1 MTFKKSLI
9 LSSAGDD
16 LMKISNIH
24 FENNV
29 FLAPMA
35 GITDIAFRGLCKE
48 LGCGLLYTEM
58 VSAKGLYYGSEN
70 TESLMRISD
79 LEKPVAVQIFGNDPK
94 IMASACEIFNTRS
107 DICMVDVN
115 MGCPVHKIV
124 KNGEGSALMKNP
136 KLAAQIIKEMKKVS
150 TKPVTVKFRK
160 GFDSN
165 NVNAVEFAKY
175 MEDAGIDA
183 IAVHGR
189 TREQMYEGKA
199 DWDIIRAVKE
209 NVKVP
214 VIGNGDIFS
223 VEDAVKIKEIT
234 NCDAIM
240 IARGSR
246 GNPWIFREIKQA
258 INGEKVIYPTPKE
271 KIDMCIRHLDLA
283 VKYYEEIK
291 AVREMRKHTAWY
303 VKGLNNCAEIK
314 NEINTKN
321 SYDEVKKVLLGYK
334 DYLKTIKV

>member
-1 MTFKKSLI
+1 
-9 LSSAGDD
+9 
-16 LMKISNIH
+16 MKISNIE
-24 FENNV
+24 FKNDV

-48 LGCGLLYTEM
+48 LGCGLLYSEM
-58 VSAKGLYYGSEN
+58 VSAKGMYYGSSN
-70 TESLMRISD
+70 TQSLMRISSE
-79 LEKPVAVQIFGNDPK
+79 EKPVAIQIFGNDPK
-94 IMASACEIFNTRS
+94 IMASACEIFNTRD
-107 DICMVDVN
+107 DICIVDVN

-165 NVNAVEFAKY
+165 SINAVEFAKY

-209 NVKVP
+209 SVKVP

-223 VEDAVKIKEIT
+223 VEDAIRIKEIT
-234 NCDAIM
+234 SCDAIM
-240 IARGSR
+240 IARGAM
-246 GNPWIFREIKQA
+246 GNPWIFREVMQA
-258 INGEKVIYPTPKE
+258 INKEEVIYPTQDE

-303 VKGLNNCAEIK
+303 IKGLTNCTEIK
-314 NEINTKN
+314 NKINTKKN
-321 SYDEVKKVLLGYK
+321 YGEVKQLLLEYK
-334 DYLKTIKV
+334 EFLKTV

>member
-1 MTFKKSLI
+1 
-9 LSSAGDD
+9 
-16 LMKISNIH
+16 MKISNLY

-35 GITDIAFRGLCKE
+35 GVTDIAFRGLCKE

-58 VSAKGLYYGSEN
+58 VSAKGLHYGSSN
-70 TESLMRISD
+70 TEALMQISD
-79 LEKPVAVQIFGNDPK
+79 LEKPVAIQIFGSDPK
-94 IMASACEIFNTRS
+94 IMANACEIFNTRA

-115 MGCPVHKIV
+115 MGCPVPKIV
-124 KNGEGSALMKNP
+124 KNGEGSALMTNP
-136 KLAAQIIKEMKKVS
+136 KLAAEIIKEMKKVS

-175 MEDAGIDA
+175 MEDAGVDA

-199 DWDIIRAVKE
+199 DWEIIKAVKE

-214 VIGNGDIFS
+214 LIANGDVFS
-223 VEDAVKIKEIT
+223 VEAAIRIKEVT

-240 IARGSR
+240 VARGAM
-246 GNPWIFREIKQA
+246 GNPWIFREIMQA
-258 INGEKVIYPTPKE
+258 MNGEEVIYPTAME

-303 VKGLNNCAEIK
+303 VKGLNNCTEIK
-314 NEINTKN
+314 DKVNTKK
-321 SYDEVKKVLLGYK
+321 SYEEVKQVLLDYK
-334 DYLKTIKV
+334 EYLKSISV

>member
-1 MTFKKSLI
+1 MQ
-9 LSSAGDD
+9 
-16 LMKISNIH
+16 ISNLH
-24 FENNV
+24 FKNDV

-35 GITDIAFRGLCKE
+35 GVTDVAFRALCKE

-58 VSAKGLYYGSEN
+58 VSAKGLYYGSTN
-70 TESLMRISD
+70 TEALMQISD
-79 LEKPVAVQIFGNDPK
+79 LEKPVAIQIFGNEPK
-94 IMASACEIFNTRS
+94 IMATACEIFNART

-115 MGCPVHKIV
+115 MGCPVSKIV

-136 KLAAQIIKEMKKVS
+136 KLAAEIIKEMKKVS

-165 NVNAVEFAKY
+165 DVNAVEFAKY
-175 MEDAGIDA
+175 MEDAGVDA

-214 VIGNGDIFS
+214 VIGNGDVFS
-223 VEDAVKIKEIT
+223 VEDAIRIKEIT

-240 IARGSR
+240 IARGAM
-246 GNPWIFREIKQA
+246 GNPWIFREVMQA
-258 INGEKVIYPTPKE
+258 MNGEEVIYPTAME
-271 KIDMCIRHLDLA
+271 KIDMCLKHLDLA
-283 VKYYEEIK
+283 VKYYGEIK

-303 VKGLNNCAEIK
+303 IKGLNNCTEIK
-314 NEINTKN
+314 NKINTKKD
-321 SYDEVKKVLLGYK
+321 YDEVKQVLLIYK
-334 DYLKTIKV
+334 DYLENINV

>member
-1 MTFKKSLI
+1 
-9 LSSAGDD
+9 
-16 LMKISNIH
+16 MKISNLY
-24 FENNV
+24 FENDV

-35 GITDIAFRGLCKE
+35 GVTDIAFREICKD

-58 VSAKGLYYGSEN
+58 VSAKGLYYGSSN
-70 TESLMRISD
+70 TEALMQISD
-79 LEKPVAVQIFGNDPK
+79 LEKPVAIQIFGNDPK
-94 IMASACEIFNTRS
+94 IMASACEFFNART

-115 MGCPVHKIV
+115 MGCPVPKIV

-136 KLAAQIIKEMKKVS
+136 KLAAEIIREMKKVS

-175 MEDAGIDA
+175 MEDAGVDA

-214 VIGNGDIFS
+214 VIGNGDVFS
-223 VEDAVKIKEIT
+223 VEAAIRIKETT

-240 IARGSR
+240 IARGAM
-246 GNPWIFREIKQA
+246 GNPWIFREVMQA
-258 INGEKVIYPTPKE
+258 IKGEEVIYPTSIE

-303 VKGLNNCAEIK
+303 IKGLNNCTEIK
-314 NEINTKN
+314 DKINSQRN
-321 SYDEVKKVLLGYK
+321 YDEVKQVLLAYK
-334 DYLKTIKV
+334 EYLKALNV

>member
-1 MTFKKSLI
+1 MQ
-9 LSSAGDD
+9 
-16 LMKISNIH
+16 ISNIH

-58 VSAKGLYYGSEN
+58 VSAKGLYYGSSN
-70 TESLMRISD
+70 TEALMQISD
-79 LEKPVAVQIFGNDPK
+79 KEKPVAIQIFGNDPK
-94 IMASACEIFNTRS
+94 IMASACEIFNTMD

-115 MGCPVHKIV
+115 MGCPVPKIV

-136 KLAAQIIKEMKKVS
+136 KLAAEIIKEMKKVS
-150 TKPVTVKFRK
+150 IKPVTVKFRK

-165 NVNAVEFAKY
+165 DVNAVEFAKY

-209 NVKVP
+209 NVRVP
-214 VIGNGDIFS
+214 VIGNGDIFGPD
-223 VEDAVKIKEIT
+223 DAIKIKEIT

-240 IARGSR
+240 IARGAM
-246 GNPWIFREIKQA
+246 GNPWIFREVIQA
-258 INGEKVIYPTPKE
+258 MSGEEVTYPTAIE

-283 VKYYEEIK
+283 VSYYEEIK
-291 AVREMRKHTAWY
+291 AVREMRKHAGWY
-303 VKGLNNCAEIK
+303 VKGLNNCTEIK
-314 NEINTKN
+314 NKINTKK
-321 SYDEVKKVLLGYK
+321 SYDEVKQVLLVYRE
-334 DYLKTIKV
+334 YLNAINE

>member
-1 MTFKKSLI
+1 
-9 LSSAGDD
+9 
-16 LMKISNIH
+16 MKISNIH
-24 FENNV
+24 FENDV

-58 VSAKGLYYGSEN
+58 VSAKGLYYGSSN
-70 TESLMRISD
+70 TEALMQISPK
-79 LEKPVAVQIFGNDPK
+79 EKPVAIQIFGNDPK
-94 IMASACEIFNTRS
+94 IMASACEIFNARP

-115 MGCPVHKIV
+115 MGCPVPKIV
-124 KNGEGSALMKNP
+124 KNGEGSALMQNP
-136 KLAAQIIKEMKKVS
+136 KLAAEIIVEMKKVS

-165 NVNAVEFAKY
+165 SVNAVEFAKY

-199 DWDIIRAVKE
+199 DWDIIRDVKAS
-209 NVKVP
+209 VRVP
-214 VIGNGDIFS
+214 VIGNGDVFS
-223 VEDAVKIKEIT
+223 VEDAIRIKEVT
-234 NCDAIM
+234 SCDAIM
-240 IARGSR
+240 VARGAR
-246 GNPWIFREIKQA
+246 GNPWIFREIMQA
-258 INGEKVIYPTPKE
+258 INGQEVTFPTAVE

-283 VKYYEEIK
+283 TKYYEEIK

-303 VKGLNNCAEIK
+303 VKGLNNCTEIK
-314 NEINTKN
+314 EKINTKTK
-321 SYDEVKKVLLGYK
+321 YEDVLQLLLDYKK
-334 DYLKTIKV
+334 YLKMVTS

>member
-1 MTFKKSLI
+1 MQ
-9 LSSAGDD
+9 
-16 LMKISNIH
+16 ISNLH
-24 FENNV
+24 FKNDV

-35 GITDIAFRGLCKE
+35 GVTDIAFRGLCKE

-58 VSAKGLYYGSEN
+58 VSAKGLYYGSSN
-70 TESLMRISD
+70 TEALMQISD
-79 LEKPVAVQIFGNDPK
+79 LERPVAIQIFGNDPK
-94 IMASACEIFNTRS
+94 IMASACEVFNTRT

-115 MGCPVHKIV
+115 MGCPVSKIV

-136 KLAAQIIKEMKKVS
+136 KLAAEIIKEMKKVS

-165 NVNAVEFAKY
+165 DVNAVEFAKY

-209 NVKVP
+209 NVRVP
-214 VIGNGDIFS
+214 VIGNGDVFS
-223 VEDAVKIKEIT
+223 VEAAIKIKEIT

-240 IARGSR
+240 IARGAM
-246 GNPWIFREIKQA
+246 GNPWIFREVMQA
-258 INGEKVIYPTPKE
+258 LNGEEVIYPTAVE

-291 AVREMRKHTAWY
+291 AVREMRKHTSWY
-303 VKGLNNCAEIK
+303 VKGLNNCTEIK
-314 NEINTKN
+314 DKINTKK
-321 SYDEVKKVLLGYK
+321 SYDEVKEVLLVYK
-334 DYLKTIKV
+334 DYLKALNV

>member
-1 MTFKKSLI
+1 
-9 LSSAGDD
+9 
-16 LMKISNIH
+16 MKISNIE
-24 FENNV
+24 FKNDV

-48 LGCGLLYTEM
+48 LGCGLLYSEM
-58 VSAKGLYYGSEN
+58 VSAKGMYYGSSN
-70 TESLMRISD
+70 TQSLMRISSE
-79 LEKPVAVQIFGNDPK
+79 EKPVAIQIFGNDPK
-94 IMASACEIFNTRS
+94 IMASACEIFNTRD
-107 DICMVDVN
+107 DICIVDVN

-165 NVNAVEFAKY
+165 SINAVEFAKY

-209 NVKVP
+209 SVKVP

-223 VEDAVKIKEIT
+223 VEDAIRIKEIT
-234 NCDAIM
+234 GCDAIM
-240 IARGSR
+240 IARGAM
-246 GNPWIFREIKQA
+246 GNPWIFREVMQA
-258 INGEKVIYPTPKE
+258 INKEEVIYPTQDE

-303 VKGLNNCAEIK
+303 IKGLTNCTEIK
-314 NEINTKN
+314 NKINTKKN
-321 SYDEVKKVLLGYK
+321 YGEVKQLLLEYK
-334 DYLKTIKV
+334 EFLKTV